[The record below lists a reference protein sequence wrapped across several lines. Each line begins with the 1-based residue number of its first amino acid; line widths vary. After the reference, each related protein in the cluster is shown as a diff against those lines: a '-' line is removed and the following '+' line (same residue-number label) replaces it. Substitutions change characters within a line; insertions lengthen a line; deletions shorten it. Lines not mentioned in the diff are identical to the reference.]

1 MDKKQTLHFIC
12 GNDATK
18 PFREMTYGVT
28 SLHVIKAATTRQARN
43 TDELE
48 LQKRCGNW

>member
-1 MDKKQTLHFIC
+1 MDKKQTLHFMY
-12 GNDATK
+12 GDAATK

-28 SLHVIKAATTRQARN
+28 SLHVLKAATTRQARN

-48 LQKRCGNW
+48 LQKRRGN